1 MNFNSNLTNDSSPEG
16 AAISNLEEFCQYICD
31 NSVGDRALSIRGLAR
46 LCEVHDTAI
55 IRGADFYSQK
65 LAQKLTGI
73 GFEAADLVKY
83 GFNAS
88 SAWAVVEYFAYE
100 SQAKAEGAKRLARLF
115 GALGVSKAF
124 ELAHETPVK
133 APNSVVFRRSSLWAV
148 RLTEARNVMIYRFL
162 TKKLPKDS
170 QAFLLEE
177 VEPKTLERLMELP
190 EMILDYLVAAIEVK
204 ELHQER
210 LYQVAALTSAGL
222 QRVQAPSFDFE
233 GLNRRVAD
241 AEEYLARFSI
251 EKAGYDEAIS
261 RSDWE

>member
-1 MNFNSNLTNDSSPEG
+1 MTATPKARPFLISKNFANTF
-16 AAISNLEEFCQYICD
+16 A
-31 NSVGDRALSIRGLAR
+31 
-46 LCEVHDTAI
+46 TI
-55 IRGADFYSQK
+55 IRDGAFASQRIAEK
-65 LAQKLTGI
+65 LSVY
-73 GFEAADLVKY
+73 GFESGAFVEK
-83 GFNAS
+83 GFDALAS
-88 SAWAVVEYFAYE
+88 WAVVEYFAFD

-170 QAFLLEE
+170 QAFLLEG

-190 EMILDYLVAAIEVK
+190 ELILDYLVAAIEVK

-222 QRVQAPSFDFE
+222 QRVQAPSFDFD